1 MIYDY
6 NCSLSFTNEDK
17 LVHFIGKIYK
27 MIYAYN
33 CSLSFTKEDELIH
46 FIMLADKL
54 FGAFKNVQASRIRM
68 LADKLL
74 EELKL
79 NDEIGEPL
87 KHVEDLDEWF
97 EERCCSTG
105 RVFDINVH
113 TFSLQDELAVAMY
126 ECFQDEQGLWSTDLS
141 KELSFKL
148 KLTDYINRY
157 KGI

>member
-6 NCSLSFTNEDK
+6 NSSLSFTNEDK

-27 MIYAYN
+27 MIYDFN

-54 FGAFKNVQASRIRM
+54 FGAFNNVQANVQASRIRM

-79 NDEIGEPL
+79 NDEKGEPL

-97 EERCCSTG
+97 ECTDNESS

-113 TFSLQDELAVAMY
+113 TFYPKDELAVAMY
-126 ECFQDEQGLWSTDLS
+126 ECFQDEQGLWNTDLS

-148 KLTDYINRY
+148 IL